1 MARFDRCDLD
11 SFSKSFKHIDVRN
24 FDSSCILCI
33 ESIIFH
39 LLKCLFDG
47 RCDNLLPLSS
57 DCTLLLFFVSIDFP
71 SLFASSF
78 SLSFVSFAHPL
89 ALPLSRVLPVLPMFF
104 FCIPPTCLRHFPI
117 SLLTFYQP
125 PVYTTTNAPF
135 VLRLLNVSNV
145 KHRVQIDKPLKIVI
159 NHVQIAID
167 TNPKRMFQ
175 ALRTCMQY
183 NCTRLKSIRCMPII
197 NTFAQN
203 YTHNASNRKNCA
215 MCVLECIF
223 I

>member
-1 MARFDRCDLD
+1 MLTMARFDRCDLD

-104 FCIPPTCLRHFPI
+104 FLHSTHLSPSFPNFPLN
-117 SLLTFYQP
+117 LLSTANLHYHECAVCTQI
-125 PVYTTTNAPF
+125 TQ
-135 VLRLLNVSNV
+135 
-145 KHRVQIDKPLKIVI
+145 RV
-159 NHVQIAID
+159 
-167 TNPKRMFQ
+167 
-175 ALRTCMQY
+175 
-183 NCTRLKSIRCMPII
+183 
-197 NTFAQN
+197 
-203 YTHNASNRKNCA
+203 
-215 MCVLECIF
+215 ECQT
-223 I
+223 

>member
-1 MARFDRCDLD
+1 MAVVTIYCHFLRIAH
-11 SFSKSFKHIDVRN
+11 FS
-24 FDSSCILCI
+24 SSLYLSIFLLC
-33 ESIIFH
+33 
-39 LLKCLFDG
+39 
-47 RCDNLLPLSS
+47 
-57 DCTLLLFFVSIDFP
+57 LLLP
-71 SLFASSF
+71 SLF
-78 SLSFVSFAHPL
+78 LSF
-89 ALPLSRVLPVLPMFF
+89 LSPILLLCHSLVFFLSCRCFF
-104 FCIPPTCLRHFPI
+104 FCIPPTCLRHFPT

-125 PVYTTTNAPF
+125 PIYTTTNAPF